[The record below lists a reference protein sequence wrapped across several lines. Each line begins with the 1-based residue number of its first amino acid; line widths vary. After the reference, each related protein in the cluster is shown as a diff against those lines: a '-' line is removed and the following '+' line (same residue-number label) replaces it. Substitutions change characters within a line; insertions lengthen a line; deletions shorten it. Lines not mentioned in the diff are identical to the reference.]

1 MVVFLFDNA
10 LNKVMIEPITINIY
24 KEWLKT
30 AFL

>member
-10 LNKVMIEPITINIY
+10 LNKVMIEPITNNIY
-24 KEWLKT
+24 REWLKT